1 MKTIFASPQMQ
12 IGVPIHM
19 VGSEDTNEFVV
30 VGYDGTIEHS
40 AGVFN
45 GFSSDDRILVISP
58 HNIGT
63 TLRFILPGHIGQA
76 PPYNRPF
83 HVIIL

>member
-1 MKTIFASPQMQ
+1 
-12 IGVPIHM
+12 M

-45 GFSSDDRILVISP
+45 GLSSDDRILVISP
-58 HNIGT
+58 HDIGT
-63 TLRFILPGHIGQA
+63 TLGFILPGHNGQRS
-76 PPYNRPF
+76 PYNRPF
-83 HVIIL
+83 HVFVL